1 MSLFNS
7 TTARPLRSKKPHWSF
22 RAPDKRNPKLKSYLA
37 PRLVATVKPASKGI
51 YSFNGETCTSFEGVK
66 TVAKAKGYGILRMG
80 IVSVNL

>member
-7 TTARPLRSKKPHWSF
+7 TTARPLRTKKHWSF
-22 RAPDKRNPKLKSYLA
+22 LAPDKRNPKMKDFLR

-51 YSFNGETCTSFEGVK
+51 YSFNGENCTSFDGVK
-66 TVAKAKGYGILRMG
+66 TVAKTKGYDILRMG

>member
-7 TTARPLRSKKPHWSF
+7 TTARPLRSKKPHWSY
-22 RAPDKRNPKLKSYLA
+22 RAPDKRNPKMRDFLR

-66 TVAKAKGYGILRMG
+66 SVAKAKGYGIFRMG
-80 IVSVNL
+80 IVNVNL

>member
-37 PRLVATVKPASKGI
+37 PRLVAASKGI